1 MRGEP
6 DVVSGGTVA
15 DDLKRI
21 QAAATR
27 VAVDIKIHGG
37 PHNQFEQGLV
47 DLPEVA
53 GVDPRDLEKAF
64 EEARPRLYVP
74 RP

>member
-1 MRGEP
+1 
-6 DVVSGGTVA
+6 
-15 DDLKRI
+15 
-21 QAAATR
+21 
-27 VAVDIKIHGG
+27 VDIKIHGG